1 MPYVDKL
8 LYWVLQIQVLAQ
20 DEGEVLQ
27 TQKNQEIQVICY
39 LPRFVCFKVI
49 EEQRYWVYIS
59 VYNVDNWQQDKT
71 MV

>member
-20 DEGEVLQ
+20 DEDEVLQ
-27 TQKNQEIQVICY
+27 NQENQEIQVICY

-49 EEQRYWVYIS
+49 EEQKY
-59 VYNVDNWQQDKT
+59 
-71 MV
+71 